1 MKRILSFV
9 LVIFLLFVLGCSLV
23 AIKPVKSVSVVGT
36 PYILSTFY
44 TDGKF
49 VLNILALDGDSNPV
63 ELNSSN
69 VKIIID
75 SVVDYY
81 GTKTKGF
88 DVKVADFQKIVFEQ
102 GDMGLAMLFDGSGSM
117 SSSDPN
123 WLRKDAAT
131 KMIDYL
137 SSDRPNS
144 LVGVFDFAV
153 GYDTLYYFRTL
164 QDFVEVGSNKT
175 LLISALDSLA
185 NSGLTPLYDA
195 MVLGCRK
202 LERDINSS
210 EYNRVLM
217 TLTDG
222 GDNDSY
228 LLNSTAQSVLAEA
241 KAKDVTL
248 INIAFGDYAYTPDL
262 MMLSDSTGGIFVKAQ
277 EAEDLEDLF
286 YQLGVGTKGSIQ
298 KVTAQFVD
306 SIPSYYSTIFGR
318 VEIYKGVLPV
328 LNVVSATFKM
338 QVMTT
343 KNKLDD

>member
-1 MKRILSFV
+1 MKKILSFV
-9 LVIFLLFVLGCSLV
+9 LVIFLLFALGCSLV

-88 DVKVADFQKIVFEQ
+88 DVKVVDFQKIVFED

-117 SSSDPN
+117 SSSDPY

-137 SSDRPNS
+137 ASDRPNS
-144 LVGVFDFAV
+144 MVGIFDFAV
-153 GYDTLYYFRTL
+153 GSDTLYYFRTL
-164 QDFVEVGSNKT
+164 QDFVKVGTNKT
-175 LLISALDSLA
+175 LLITALDSLA

-202 LERDINSS
+202 LERDINSA

-228 LLNSTAQSVLAEA
+228 LLNSTAQSVLSEA
-241 KAKDVTL
+241 KSKNVTL

-277 EAEDLEDLF
+277 VAEDLEDLF
-286 YQLGVGTKGSIQ
+286 YQLGVGTKGAIQ
-298 KVTAQFVD
+298 KVTAQFKD
-306 SIPSYYSTIFGR
+306 TIPPYYSTVYGK

-338 QVMTT
+338 NVTST
-343 KNKLDD
+343 KGKLED

>member
-1 MKRILSFV
+1 MKRILSLV
-9 LVIFLLFVLGCSLV
+9 MVIFLLFAVGCSLF
-23 AIKPVKSVSVVGT
+23 AIKPVKEVSVVGT
-36 PYILSTFY
+36 PYVLSTFY
-44 TDGKF
+44 NDGKF
-49 VLNILALDGDSNPV
+49 VLNILALDADSNPV

-81 GTKTKGF
+81 GTKTTNYSVKITNF
-88 DVKVADFQKIVFEQ
+88 DKITFKD

-137 SSDRPNS
+137 ASDRPNS
-144 LVGVFDFAV
+144 MVGIFDFAV
-153 GYDTLYYFRTL
+153 GYDTAYYFRVL
-164 QDFVEVGSNKT
+164 QDFVEVGTNKT
-175 LLISALDSLA
+175 LLIAALDSLS
-185 NSGLTPLYDA
+185 NSGSTPLYDA

-202 LERDINSS
+202 LERDIDDS

-228 LLNSTAQSVLAEA
+228 YLNSTAQSVLSEA
-241 KAKDVTL
+241 KDKNVTL

-262 MMLSDSTGGIFVKAQ
+262 LMLADSTGGIFVKAQ
-277 EAEDLEDLF
+277 TATDLEDLF
-286 YQLGVGTKGSIQ
+286 YQLGVGTKGTIQ
-298 KVTAQFVD
+298 KVTAQFTD
-306 SIPSYYSTIFGR
+306 TIPSYSSVVYGR
-318 VEIYKGVLPV
+318 VEIYKGLLPTI
-328 LNVVSATFKM
+328 NVVSTTFIMNISSYKG
-338 QVMTT
+338 
-343 KNKLDD
+343 KLED

>member
-1 MKRILSFV
+1 MKKLFSFV
-9 LVIFLLFVLGCSLV
+9 LIIVLLFSIGCSLI
-23 AIKPVKSVSVVGT
+23 AIKPIKNVSVVGT
-36 PYILSTFY
+36 PYVLSTYY

-49 VLNILALDGDSNPV
+49 VLNVLALDGDSNPV

-69 VKIIID
+69 VKVIID

-81 GTKTKGF
+81 GEKATGF
-88 DVKVADFQKIVFEQ
+88 SVKVVDFEKITFKD

-123 WLRKDAAT
+123 WLRKDAAS

-137 SSDRPNS
+137 ASDRPNS
-144 LVGVFDFAV
+144 MVGIFDFAV

-164 QDFVEVGSNKT
+164 QDFVQVGSNKT

-185 NSGLTPLYDA
+185 NSGSTPLYDA

-202 LERDINSS
+202 LEKDINSS
-210 EYNRVLM
+210 DYNRILM

-228 LLNSTAQSVLAEA
+228 LLNSTAQSVLSEA
-241 KAKDVTL
+241 KNSDVTL

-262 MMLSDSTGGIFVKAQ
+262 LMLSDSTGGIFVKAQ
-277 EAEDLEDLF
+277 TAADLEDLF

-298 KVTAQFVD
+298 KITAQFMD
-306 SIPSYYSTIFGR
+306 SIPAYYSIVYGR
-318 VEIYKGVLPV
+318 VEIYKGLLPT
-328 LNVVSATFKM
+328 LNVVSAPFEMSIGYSKG
-338 QVMTT
+338 
-343 KNKLDD
+343 KLED